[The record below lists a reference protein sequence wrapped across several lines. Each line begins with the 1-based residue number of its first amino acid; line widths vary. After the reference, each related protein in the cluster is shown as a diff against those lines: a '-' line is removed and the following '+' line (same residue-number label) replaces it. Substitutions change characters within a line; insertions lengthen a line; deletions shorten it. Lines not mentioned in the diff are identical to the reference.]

1 MPISASSW
9 IVLQSSMLH
18 IMVCGYQQIDGYA
31 DAPRVEA
38 LRQGTTL
45 HKIIMQF
52 KGWETTT
59 LSFITKDAII
69 TLFFITKYAII
80 TLSFITKYAFITLS
94 FITKRTFITLSFSKV
109 NIK

>member
-59 LSFITKDAII
+59 LSFITKRCHYNSIFYHEI
-69 TLFFITKYAII
+69 CLYNSIFFHETYLYNSI
-80 TLSFITKYAFITLS
+80 F
-94 FITKRTFITLSFSKV
+94 
-109 NIK
+109 

>member
-18 IMVCGYQQIDGYA
+18 IMVCGYQQIAGYA

-52 KGWETTT
+52 KGWE
-59 LSFITKDAII
+59 LA
-69 TLFFITKYAII
+69 
-80 TLSFITKYAFITLS
+80 
-94 FITKRTFITLSFSKV
+94 RCCPSKSRHRKV
-109 NIK
+109 EN